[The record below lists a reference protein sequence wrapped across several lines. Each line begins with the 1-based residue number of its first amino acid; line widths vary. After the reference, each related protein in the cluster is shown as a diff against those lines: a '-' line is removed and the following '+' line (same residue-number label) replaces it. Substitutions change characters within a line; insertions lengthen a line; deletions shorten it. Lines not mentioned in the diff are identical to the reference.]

1 MFRTKV
7 VEAFLHVTCPTLNV
21 KKSTKKV
28 GKKVLVPP
36 LMHVVENVTIMLL
49 KGYIN
54 VAQVPQICA
63 LGEDLGGR
71 ATLTAVSA
79 SNSAKVPK
87 PAELLPARARRTRKS
102 RVVEPPSPAVMSTL
116 KSGQTPSKLPRR
128 R

>member
-36 LMHVVENVTIMLL
+36 LVRFVKNVTIMLL

-54 VAQVPQICA
+54 VAQVPQI
-63 LGEDLGGR
+63 LFVFGRGGVFGGGTR
-71 ATLTAVSA
+71 PHLNSWATNQIAH
-79 SNSAKVPK
+79 VP
-87 PAELLPARARRTRKS
+87 
-102 RVVEPPSPAVMSTL
+102 
-116 KSGQTPSKLPRR
+116 G
-128 R
+128 

>member
-36 LMHVVENVTIMLL
+36 LVRFVKNVTIMLL

-54 VAQVPQICA
+54 VAKVPQI
-63 LGEDLGGR
+63 
-71 ATLTAVSA
+71 
-79 SNSAKVPK
+79 
-87 PAELLPARARRTRKS
+87 
-102 RVVEPPSPAVMSTL
+102 
-116 KSGQTPSKLPRR
+116 
-128 R
+128 